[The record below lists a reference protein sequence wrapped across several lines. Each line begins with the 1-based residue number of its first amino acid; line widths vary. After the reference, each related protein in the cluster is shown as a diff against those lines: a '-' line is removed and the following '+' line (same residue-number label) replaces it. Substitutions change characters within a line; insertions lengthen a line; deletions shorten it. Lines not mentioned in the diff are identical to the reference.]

1 MARFSFRMQT
11 LLDLRKREEDSLRVE
26 HAEIVRARNSIENL
40 LREHQRKITEQKSG
54 MRDRL
59 VGVVDTDALR
69 LHAHAALGLMREAQ
83 TAAVELAGLA
93 RREER
98 ARGFLVA
105 AQSRRR
111 AVELLRERRLA
122 EWRRKQE
129 RREVA
134 ELDDLVSVSAHRKEI
149 RP

>member
-1 MARFSFRMQT
+1 MAQFNFRMQT
-11 LLDLRKREEDSLRVE
+11 LLDLRKREEDALRVE
-26 HAEIVRARNSIENL
+26 HAEIVRARNSIENM
-40 LREHQRKITEQKSG
+40 LREQQRKITEQKSG

-59 VGVVDTDALR
+59 IGVVDTDALR

-98 ARGFLVA
+98 ARGSLVA

-122 EWRRKQE
+122 EWRQEQE

-134 ELDDLVSVSAHRKEI
+134 ELDDLVSVAAHRKEI